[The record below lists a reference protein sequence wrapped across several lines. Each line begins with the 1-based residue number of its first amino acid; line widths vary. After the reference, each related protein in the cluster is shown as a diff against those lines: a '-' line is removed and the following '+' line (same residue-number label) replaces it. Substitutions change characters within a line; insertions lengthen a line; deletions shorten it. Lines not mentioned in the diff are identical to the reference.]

1 MTSQPVI
8 APTKEPDAIGNARQQ
23 IERFMQERLNGR
35 TPALVEFVDQL
46 LGIAS
51 QIGTLRCK
59 PAGNHGLHFELSK
72 DQVLEV
78 ALDANRGKLRMM
90 CARLAVLVQESGQE
104 FQPYGG
110 EGIIRKSCASPVS
123 NSGTVAG
130 NVSWKAS
137 WKNTTDV
144 QEFTI
149 QAQ

>member
-1 MTSQPVI
+1 
-8 APTKEPDAIGNARQQ
+8 
-23 IERFMQERLNGR
+23 
-35 TPALVEFVDQL
+35 
-46 LGIAS
+46 
-51 QIGTLRCK
+51 
-59 PAGNHGLHFELSK
+59 
-72 DQVLEV
+72 
-78 ALDANRGKLRMM
+78 MM